1 MLWLMSSSRTTS
13 ECAPG
18 SPTIALRLAIAAEL
32 GWQARCLD
40 PETGWL
46 WQLERGERRYVLHG
60 SHAAIN
66 DHAASALALD
76 KAYTAM
82 ALRELG
88 LRVPES
94 ARCLGPGQVLD
105 ALGRDPFPRLRGLA
119 PALALAERVGYPLVV
134 KPNRGSRGRAV
145 KLVRDQAELEAAAET
160 AWAVDRI
167 ALVQVPVP
175 GFDLR
180 VDVLDGELL
189 LAYVR
194 RPLVL
199 VGDGSSTL
207 LELHRQADA
216 RVLDETFAAKIR
228 ATPAWHDNLAAHQLE
243 PESVL
248 PAGERLEFRT
258 TIYNLH
264 MCCVGSLVPSLP
276 PQWVEL
282 CAKIGAFMG
291 LRHLGVDLRLP
302 LPEGVALDD
311 EAALLDQP
319 VEAATVLE
327 VNASPAVGQIAKL
340 GGRAEAEAAERR
352 IVETMFAVRAAL
364 PSASS
369 D

>member
-1 MLWLMSSSRTTS
+1 MPTPRASGETDV
-13 ECAPG
+13 APG
-18 SPTIALRLAIAAEL
+18 SPTLALRLAIAAEL
-32 GWQARCLD
+32 GWRATALD

-46 WQLERGERRYVLHG
+46 WLLERGEQRYVLHG

-66 DHAASALALD
+66 DHAAAALALD

-82 ALRELG
+82 ALAHVG
-88 LRVPES
+88 IRVPQS

-119 PALALAERVGYPLVV
+119 PALDLAARAGYPLIV
-134 KPNRGSRGRAV
+134 KPNRGSRGRGV
-145 KLVRDQAELEAAAET
+145 KLVRSEAELARAAEAA
-160 AWAVDRI
+160 WAIDRI

-199 VGDGSSTL
+199 DGDGRSTL
-207 LELHRQADA
+207 VELHARADP
-216 RVLDETFAAKIR
+216 RVVDERFAAKLR
-228 ATPAWHDNLAAHQLE
+228 ASPAWRETLAARALA
-243 PESVL
+243 PDSIL
-248 PAGERLEFRT
+248 AAGERLEFRT

-264 MCCVGSLVPSLP
+264 MCCVGVLVRSLP
-276 PQWVEL
+276 PRWVEL
-282 CAKIGAFMG
+282 CTRIGALLG

-311 EAALLDQP
+311 EGALLDQA
-319 VEAATVLE
+319 VDQATVLE
-327 VNASPAVGQIAKL
+327 VNGSPAVGQIAAL
-340 GGRAEAEAAERR
+340 GGREAAEAAERR
-352 IVETMFAVRAAL
+352 IVAAMFVTRGL
-364 PSASS
+364 